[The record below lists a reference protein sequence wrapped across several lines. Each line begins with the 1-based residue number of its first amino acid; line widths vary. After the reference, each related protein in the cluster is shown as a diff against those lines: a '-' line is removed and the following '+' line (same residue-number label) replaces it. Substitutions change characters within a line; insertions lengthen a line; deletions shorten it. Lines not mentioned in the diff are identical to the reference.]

1 MRYRKRS
8 IKYTPKFRKYSNKI
22 FSILFRKQ
30 LFLYHPKL
38 FKISNIKNNKIFS
51 IMLSVLLILI
61 GTFSLMKNTIV
72 YTPIILGNVSDSGA
86 SFAPS
91 SILILLGIIII
102 FMNKKSIL
110 GYLFLIIGFSITTL
124 SIFLSLKMRFLPTPL
139 FKTLC
144 IFGSIVVGV
153 SLLIKTGIKFFKR

>member
-8 IKYTPKFRKYSNKI
+8 TKYTPKLRKYSNKI

-30 LFLYHPKL
+30 LFLYHNKR
-38 FKISNIKNNKIFS
+38 FKISNNKIFS

-91 SILILLGIIII
+91 SILILIGLGIVFI
-102 FMNKKSIL
+102 NKKSIL
-110 GYLFLIIGFSITTL
+110 GYLFLIVGFSITTL

-144 IFGSIVVGV
+144 IFGSIAVGV